1 MLNIGIGATHVQN
14 FLAALNVPSMHHK
27 SMRTREKD
35 MGKKILEVAAESC
48 KEALEEEKEKSR
60 ITGNEN

>member
-27 SMRTREKD
+27 SIRTREKD

-48 KEALEEEKEKSR
+48 KDEEEKEKSR